1 MSDARHIPVLMR
13 EVVDALQPRDGG
25 RYVDGTF
32 GAGGYTTA
40 MLDRADCQVIA
51 IDRDPDAIGAGRAL
65 AERYAPRL
73 RLIEGRFGDMAD
85 LLSAEGVDDVDG
97 VALDLGVSSMQF
109 DQADRGFSFR
119 ASGPLDMRMEKNGPS
134 AADLV
139 NDADEAELADI
150 IFRYGE
156 ERRSR
161 RVARAIV
168 EARKHKRIE
177 TTGELAEIV
186 RRAVGPQ
193 GRDESDP
200 ATRTFQALRIAVN
213 DELGELERGLAAAE
227 QVLAPGGRLA
237 VVSFHSLEDRAV
249 KEFVRA
255 RAGRTPGPS
264 RHAPPRADA
273 EAAKLRDLTRK
284 PVLPSAAEIAANP
297 RARSARLRV
306 AEKDWGP
313 RMIHRGLVFWSIA
326 AVATAIGLFTVKYKV
341 ADLEEKIDRT
351 NQKIVES
358 QQATHILRVEWAHL
372 NEAER
377 IEKLAIKHLK
387 LEPASI
393 KQVVRLDS
401 LKPPADSTA
410 PATRSTTP
418 FPPTNGQRRPLVELA
433 RWWSRRS
440 GGRQPLA
447 GLRTPSRAYD
457 RTLDA
462 PSTGQNPRAG
472 YSGSGWRRPE
482 RRSLH

>member
-1 MSDARHIPVLMR
+1 MSAARHISTRHVPVMAR
-13 EVVDALQPRDGG
+13 EVVDALQPRAGG
-25 RYVDGTF
+25 RYLDGTF

-51 IDRDPDAIGAGRAL
+51 IDRDPDAIAAGQAL

-73 RLIEGRFGDMAD
+73 RLIEGRFGDMAE
-85 LLSAEGVDDVDG
+85 LLQAEGVDEVDG

-119 ASGPLDMRMEKNGPS
+119 ASGPLDMRMEKSGAS

-139 NDADEAELADI
+139 NESEEGELADI
-150 IFRYGE
+150 IWRYGE

-168 EARKHKRIE
+168 EARRTKRID

-264 RHAPPRADA
+264 RHAPPS
-273 EAAKLRDLTRK
+273 AAGHATTLRDLSRK
-284 PVLPSAAEIAANP
+284 PVLPSEAEVAANP

-306 AEKDWGP
+306 AEKLGP
-313 RMIHRGLVFWSIA
+313 REGSS
-326 AVATAIGLFTVKYKV
+326 G
-341 ADLEEKIDRT
+341 
-351 NQKIVES
+351 NS
-358 QQATHILRVEWAHL
+358 
-372 NEAER
+372 
-377 IEKLAIKHLK
+377 
-387 LEPASI
+387 
-393 KQVVRLDS
+393 
-401 LKPPADSTA
+401 
-410 PATRSTTP
+410 
-418 FPPTNGQRRPLVELA
+418 
-433 RWWSRRS
+433 S
-440 GGRQPLA
+440 GGRA
-447 GLRTPSRAYD
+447 
-457 RTLDA
+457 
-462 PSTGQNPRAG
+462 
-472 YSGSGWRRPE
+472 
-482 RRSLH
+482 

>member
-1 MSDARHIPVLMR
+1 MSAVRPGSVRHVPVMAR

-25 RYVDGTF
+25 CYLDGTF

-51 IDRDPDAIGAGRAL
+51 IDRDPDAIAAGRVL

-85 LLSAEGVDDVDG
+85 LLSAEGVEDVDG

-119 ASGPLDMRMEKNGPS
+119 ASGPLDMRMEKSGAS

-139 NDADEAELADI
+139 NESDETELADI
-150 IFRYGE
+150 IWRYGE

-168 EARKHKRIE
+168 EARRTKRID

-237 VVSFHSLEDRAV
+237 IVSFHSLEDRAV

-264 RHAPPRADA
+264 RHAPPRAGEQDA
-273 EAAKLRDLTRK
+273 TLRDLTRK
-284 PVLPSAAEIAANP
+284 PMVPSDAEVAANP

-306 AEKDWGP
+306 AEK
-313 RMIHRGLVFWSIA
+313 LA
-326 AVATAIGLFTVKYKV
+326 A
-341 ADLEEKIDRT
+341 
-351 NQKIVES
+351 
-358 QQATHILRVEWAHL
+358 
-372 NEAER
+372 
-377 IEKLAIKHLK
+377 
-387 LEPASI
+387 
-393 KQVVRLDS
+393 
-401 LKPPADSTA
+401 
-410 PATRSTTP
+410 
-418 FPPTNGQRRPLVELA
+418 
-433 RWWSRRS
+433 S
-440 GGRQPLA
+440 GGRA
-447 GLRTPSRAYD
+447 
-457 RTLDA
+457 
-462 PSTGQNPRAG
+462 
-472 YSGSGWRRPE
+472 
-482 RRSLH
+482 